1 MSAKPAKKFL
11 VVFGTRPE
19 AIKLAPLIALKGRFT
34 GQLDFKVCVTAQHR
48 QMLDQVLNAFDISP
62 DYDMGVMLSDQSVN
76 GVVARVLEKLP
87 PILSSEKPDIVIVQG
102 DTATAFAAALA
113 AFNLKIPVAHVEA
126 GLRTYDLNA
135 PFPEEALRQMLSRIT
150 RYQFAPT
157 ARSRDNLLRE
167 GIDQAT
173 IHVTGNTVID
183 ALLLTRNKLLNL
195 KDLKELAPSWQ
206 HAAPAVLGKNRLV
219 LITGHRRENF
229 VAGIAG
235 VCQAI
240 KELAVQNADVD
251 FVYPIHPNPN
261 VLQPVKES
269 LGGIENVFLISPVD
283 YVPFVYLMERS
294 HFIISD
300 SGGMQEEAPSLGK
313 PVLVT
318 RTVTERTEA
327 LDCGVVK
334 LVGTDPCVIVREARR
349 LLSDPD
355 AYRSMTVKE
364 NPYGDGRAAKRI
376 MEVLARHGS

>member
-1 MSAKPAKKFL
+1 MNATTAKKLL

-19 AIKLAPLIALKGRFT
+19 AIKLAPLIAQKHSFAGR
-34 GQLDFKVCVTAQHR
+34 LDFKVCVTAQHR
-48 QMLDQVLNAFDISP
+48 EMLDQVLEAFEIVP
-62 DYDMGVMLSDQSVN
+62 DYDMGVMLSNQSVN
-76 GVVARVLEKLP
+76 GVIGRILEKLD
-87 PILSSEKPDIVIVQG
+87 PILSSEKPDIVVVQG

-157 ARSRDNLLRE
+157 TKNRDNLLRE

-183 ALLLTRNKLLNL
+183 ALLLTRNKLIKLKNL
-195 KDLKELAPSWQ
+195 EELVHSWE
-206 HAAPAVLGKNRLV
+206 HAAPAVLGKNRMV

-229 VAGIAG
+229 GAGIAE
-235 VCQAI
+235 VCRAI
-240 KELAVQNADVD
+240 KELAVHYPDIN
-251 FVYPIHPNPN
+251 FVYPIHANPN
-261 VLQPVKES
+261 VLQPVKELLS
-269 LGGIENVFLISPVD
+269 GIGNVYLISPVD

-318 RTVTERTEA
+318 RAVTERTEA
-327 LDCGVVK
+327 LDCGAVK
-334 LVGTDPCVIVREARR
+334 LVGTDSCAIVREARR
-349 LLSDPD
+349 LLSDHA
-355 AYRSMTVKE
+355 AYCSMIVKE
-364 NPYGDGRAAKRI
+364 NPYGNGRAAMRI
-376 MEVLARHGS
+376 MEVLAKHGS

>member
-229 VAGIAG
+229 GAGIAG